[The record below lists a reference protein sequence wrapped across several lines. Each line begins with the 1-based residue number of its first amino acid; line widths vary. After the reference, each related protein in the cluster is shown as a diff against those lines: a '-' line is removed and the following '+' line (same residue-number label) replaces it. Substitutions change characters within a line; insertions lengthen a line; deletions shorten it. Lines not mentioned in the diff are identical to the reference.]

1 MDDGEL
7 FVALGMLAPRPT
19 RVHAR
24 LLVYAGPDASVRC
37 ASSVAPLVLRPMVQA
52 VCKPPGHHPL

>member
-1 MDDGEL
+1 MLLRRMDDGEL
-7 FVALGMLAPRPT
+7 FVAVGMLAPRPT

-37 ASSVAPLVLRPMVQA
+37 SVLYLHPMVGLPA
-52 VCKPPGHHPL
+52 SHPSL